1 MKKKFYLLLF
11 PLTVFSSIN
20 PLFAKCDEDAWY
32 KYGFNVGIL
41 VQTCDLAE
49 EKLISTKEA
58 RDELEFVF
66 NSAKED
72 LEGDD
77 YEAFTLFAYE
87 DLKECTKFLP

>member
-11 PLTVFSSIN
+11 PLTLFSSIN

-32 KYGFNVGIL
+32 KYGFHVGIL
-41 VQTCDLAE
+41 VQTCDLATG
-49 EKLISTKEA
+49 KLISTKEA

-72 LEGDD
+72 LDRDD
-77 YEAFTLFAYE
+77 YEAFTNFAYE
-87 DLKECTKFLP
+87 DLKKCTKFLP